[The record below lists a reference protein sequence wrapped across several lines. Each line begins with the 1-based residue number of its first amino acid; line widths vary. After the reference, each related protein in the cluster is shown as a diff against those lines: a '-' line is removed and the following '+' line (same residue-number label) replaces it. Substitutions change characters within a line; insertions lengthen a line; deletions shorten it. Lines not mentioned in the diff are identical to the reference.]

1 MKILLPSTFYIL
13 VYGLAY
19 FFQYILSPIT
29 SQLFIHSSNVFTL
42 ETPPQ
47 INTDFSWTE
56 QDRMQSWSDI
66 CIVNNQKDVYNQFPS
81 ASSEV
86 MEKQQSTWLDY

>member
-1 MKILLPSTFYIL
+1 MFFYIFLIIKEWNILLPSTFYIL

-42 ETPPQ
+42 ENPPLKLILISPEQ
-47 INTDFSWTE
+47 SRTE
-56 QDRMQSWSDI
+56 
-66 CIVNNQKDVYNQFPS
+66 CNL
-81 ASSEV
+81 EV
-86 MEKQQSTWLDY
+86 TYAL